1 MGKKFGQLFFKYF
14 ESKDHK
20 KCIKLKITRLALI
33 PKYNEKAL

>member
-20 KCIKLKITRLALI
+20 KMHKVENNPSSPDTKI
-33 PKYNEKAL
+33 